1 MMFRSKFVIV
11 ALTLSMLVFS
21 VADMARADDK
31 KKPKKRQNIT
41 FDTIKFEM
49 KKGTPFKRKMLT
61 KKINELDGKS
71 ITIRGYILPS
81 FQQNGITQFVLVRDN
96 MECCFGPGA
105 ALFDCILVEMVK
117 GKSTSFTVRPVSVT
131 GKFTVSEF
139 KDPDGKHLAIYRIAG
154 VVVK

>member
-1 MMFRSKFVIV
+1 MMFRSNSVIV
-11 ALTLSMLVFS
+11 ALTLSMLIS
-21 VADMARADDK
+21 NASGVAWGEDK

-41 FDTIKFEM
+41 FDDIKFEM

-61 KKINELDGKS
+61 KKIEKLDGQP

-81 FQQNGITQFVLVRDN
+81 FQQNGIKQFVLVRDN

-154 VVVK
+154 ELVK